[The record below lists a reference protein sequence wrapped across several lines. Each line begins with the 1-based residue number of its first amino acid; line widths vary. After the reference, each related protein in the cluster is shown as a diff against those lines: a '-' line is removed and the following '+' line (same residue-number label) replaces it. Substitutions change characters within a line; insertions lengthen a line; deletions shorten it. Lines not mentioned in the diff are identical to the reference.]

1 MKSNRTFSNKGGTER
16 YGRASDIRGLSV
28 ARRRVLNIWFAI
40 AVGLTVGPRAGTLAG
55 PAKVRRQY
63 VAGRF
68 GHVHL
73 HCAGKVREG
82 GRAPLI
88 CMHMSPF
95 SALIYEPL
103 LSIMGADRFAVAVDT
118 PGFGLSDPT
127 PSQPSIVD
135 YANAMGDVID
145 VLGLGQVDVMGYHT
159 GSETC
164 IELAR
169 QRPKQIRR
177 IVMVSAPHW
186 TEEERVSRL
195 NSAQAPEIHEDGS
208 HLTEWWQESVY
219 WSMEGRT
226 LDMLA
231 RVFPARVR
239 NPHIMHWGHRA
250 AYGYSLQEMLPEVD
264 KPILVL
270 NPEDDLWDRT
280 PLIRPYLRHSA
291 SRIQDLPGWNH
302 GFLDVKTVETAELLK
317 AFLDGPLGL

>member
-1 MKSNRTFSNKGGTER
+1 MVIHPISTAVSF
-16 YGRASDIRGLSV
+16 
-28 ARRRVLNIWFAI
+28 ARRRLLTIWFAI
-40 AVGLTVGPRAGTLAG
+40 AVGLTAGPRAGMLSG
-55 PAKVRRQY
+55 PVKVRRQY
-63 VAGRF
+63 VDGRF
-68 GHVHL
+68 GHTHL
-73 HCAGKVREG
+73 YRAGKVQEDSRV
-82 GRAPLI
+82 PLI

-95 SALIYEPL
+95 SARIYEPL
-103 LSIMGADRFAVAVDT
+103 LSIMGMDRFAVAVDT
-118 PGFGLSDPT
+118 PGFGLSDSP
-127 PSQPSIVD
+127 PSQPSIAD

-145 VLGLGQVDVMGYHT
+145 ALGLGRVDVMGYHT

-186 TEEERVSRL
+186 TEEERVLLLS
-195 NSAQAPEIHEDGS
+195 SAQAPEIHEDGI

-250 AYGYSLQEMLPEVD
+250 AYGYSLQKMLPEVD

-270 NPEDDLWDRT
+270 NPEDDLWEKT
-280 PLIRPYLRHSA
+280 PFIRPYLRHSA

-302 GFLDVKTVETAELLK
+302 GFLDVKTIETANLLK
-317 AFLDGPLGL
+317 AFLDAPLDL